1 MGKEKAQEGGKK
13 FGEVA
18 LWDVEAVLSPCQE
31 CNSHAAG
38 IPSRSIPLAASAFVA
53 TRCVPPRPTNRRRS
67 RNSRETTFP
76 TYVRE
81 SETHVVSRLRPVKYR
96 AAKVQVCFHLLG
108 FRLSL
113 SRLAKTDHSRT
124 RLDADRPAS
133 YGTRSLIRFRRRLL
147 SLSLRNLY
155 AGMTVKYSPY

>member
-53 TRCVPPRPTNRRRS
+53 TRCVPPRPTSRRRS

-76 TYVRE
+76 TYVRAE
-81 SETHVVSRLRPVKYR
+81 DASFHDYDRLNTARRKCRSASTFWDSDFHYPALQKPIARGR
-96 AAKVQVCFHLLG
+96 ALMPIDLQVMARDPWYDSAGGC
-108 FRLSL
+108 S
-113 SRLAKTDHSRT
+113 HSHW
-124 RLDADRPAS
+124 
-133 YGTRSLIRFRRRLL
+133 GIF
-147 SLSLRNLY
+147 
-155 AGMTVKYSPY
+155 MQVWQ

>member
-18 LWDVEAVLSPCQE
+18 LWDVEAVLSQCQE

-53 TRCVPPRPTNRRRS
+53 ARCVPPRPTNRRRS
-67 RNSRETTFP
+67 RNSGDHLSHLRAS
-76 TYVRE
+76 RRR
-81 SETHVVSRLRPVKYR
+81 VVSRLRPVKYR
-96 AAKVQVCFHLLG
+96 PAKVQVCFHLLG

-113 SRLAKTDHSRT
+113 SHLAKTDCSRT